1 VIHLLLPYAV
11 AAALVGI
18 GTYGV
23 LARRN
28 AVLVLIGIEL
38 MLGGA
43 GLLLVTAGS
52 VGGDR
57 WQAGNVLTLFIIT
70 IAAAEVVLALAVIV
84 AVFRRRDNIDIS
96 DHECAAGQRA
106 RRGGIRGAAM
116 TGPIAVAWALLVLVG
131 GAPLIL
137 GAGLISRR
145 LASGLAQL
153 LALVAAGLG
162 VVAVMG
168 GARRLHPAG
177 VAHHASRHPDLSAPL
192 PRAAGDDVAGRDH
205 RGDGAARGAGG
216 AGLCRVV
223 SR

>member
-96 DHECAAGQRA
+96 
-106 RRGGIRGAAM
+106 I
-116 TGPIAVAWALLVLVG
+116 TSAL
-131 GAPLIL
+131 
-137 GAGLISRR
+137 
-145 LASGLAQL
+145 
-153 LALVAAGLG
+153 
-162 VVAVMG
+162 
-168 GARRLHPAG
+168 PA
-177 VAHHASRHPDLSAPL
+177 SAP
-192 PRAAGDDVAGRDH
+192 AAAESGER
-205 RGDGAARGAGG
+205 R
-216 AGLCRVV
+216 
-223 SR
+223 